1 MVPIEDYEELAVR
14 GLEVYIHVYIHVN
27 EERLTHTFR
36 RDKLE
41 SLEAASVLKKAK
53 KEKRL
58 GGERF
63 IWLVF
68 DTN

>member
-1 MVPIEDYEELAVR
+1 MR
-14 GLEVYIHVYIHVN
+14 K
-27 EERLTHTFR
+27 RLTHTFR
-36 RDKLE
+36 GDKLE

>member
-14 GLEVYIHVYIHVN
+14 GLEVYIHVN

-36 RDKLE
+36 GDTLE

>member
-14 GLEVYIHVYIHVN
+14 GLEVYIHVN

-36 RDKLE
+36 GDKLE

-58 GGERF
+58 
-63 IWLVF
+63 
-68 DTN
+68 